1 MMKEDVTSEMEPM
14 MVDVVLGIDNDAISA
29 QHYSLLRIGSPHRVA
44 LEGIISLNKKG
55 DMMTILEKEVVHFN
69 ISTKCIKHVNDAE
82 IQGVSHNQTL
92 DLTDDGERWEGD
104 VLNDEPYGWGV
115 LYDREGEKVYE
126 GFRMGEVSVCYGRS
140 YYSDIRKLQY
150 EGEWLNGMRWGRGI
164 QYDRNGGVVFDGEW
178 MDDVPTTLSV
188 NETIQPDSGVMHSQI
203 EELTFTNNCCNDPIW
218 SDLDL
223 RPLARLRS
231 LRIGDHCF
239 LETKRVVLQD
249 LSRLEEVSVG
259 YGSFSKHAFNP
270 NREDATFVCY
280 ANPSLRSLEI
290 DRCCFTSFSRFLL
303 AG

>member
-1 MMKEDVTSEMEPM
+1 MVEGDVMSEMEPTV
-14 MVDVVLGIDNDAISA
+14 VDVVLGIDKDAISA
-29 QHYSLLRIGSPHRVA
+29 KHYSLLRIGSPHRTA
-44 LEGIISLNKKG
+44 LEGIISLNKEG
-55 DMMTILEKEVVHFN
+55 DMITVLEKEIVHFN

-92 DLTDDGERWEGD
+92 DLNDDGERWEGD

-115 LYDREGEKVYE
+115 LYDREGEKMYE

-178 MDDVPTTLSV
+178 MDDVPTTLNV
-188 NETIQPDSGVMHSQI
+188 IETIQPDSGVMHSQI
-203 EELTFTNNCCNDPIW
+203 EELTFTNNCCNDPVW

-231 LRIGDHCF
+231 LRIGDDCF
-239 LETKRVVLQD
+239 LETKRVILQD
-249 LSRLEEVSVG
+249 MRRLEEVSVG
-259 YGSFSKHAFNP
+259 YGSFSKYAFNP
-270 NREDATFVCY
+270 REEDAVFVCY
-280 ANPSLRSLEI
+280 ANPSLRSLEV

>member
-1 MMKEDVTSEMEPM
+1 MVKGDVTSEMEPT
-14 MVDVVLGIDNDAISA
+14 MVDVVLGIDKDAISA
-29 QHYSLLRIGSPHRVA
+29 QHYSLLRIGSPHRIA
-44 LEGIISLNKKG
+44 FEGIISLNKEG

-69 ISTKCIKHVNDAE
+69 FFTKCIKHVNDAE

-178 MDDVPTTLSV
+178 MDDVPTTLNV
-188 NETIQPDSGVMHSQI
+188 IETIHPDSGVMHSQI
-203 EELTFTNNCCNDPIW
+203 EELTFTNKCCNDPVW

-231 LRIGDHCF
+231 LRIGDKCF
-239 LETKRVVLQD
+239 LETKRVVLQGMR
-249 LSRLEEVSVG
+249 RLEEVSVG
-259 YGSFSKHAFNP
+259 YGSFSKHAFNL
-270 NREDATFVCY
+270 NREDAVFVCY